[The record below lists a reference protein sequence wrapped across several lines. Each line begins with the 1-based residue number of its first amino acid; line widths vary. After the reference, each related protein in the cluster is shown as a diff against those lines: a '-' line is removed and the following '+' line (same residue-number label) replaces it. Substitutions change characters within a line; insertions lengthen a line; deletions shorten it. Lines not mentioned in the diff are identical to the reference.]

1 MKMLLPFLILLA
13 LYCGFASAVPDQAAN
28 ADEAGFNC
36 IDDPRD
42 LDGNGI
48 VNSLDLLRVEV
59 EYGSTYPANPC
70 VEYKVFDDTNQ
81 PTGVAIANSLG
92 EIITPRGGMFLYPS
106 EHPAYDSI
114 RNGTPP
120 PPPRACAP

>member
-1 MKMLLPFLILLA
+1 MKMLLPFLIL
-13 LYCGFASAVPDQAAN
+13 CAVAIVPIVAQAGEGDYVPGNNPA
-28 ADEAGFNC
+28 ADV
-36 IDDPRD
+36 
-42 LDGNGI
+42 DGNGI

>member
-1 MKMLLPFLILLA
+1 MKMLLPFLIL
-13 LYCGFASAVPDQAAN
+13 CAVAIVPIVAQAGEGDYVPGNNPA
-28 ADEAGFNC
+28 ADV
-36 IDDPRD
+36 
-42 LDGNGI
+42 DGNGI

-59 EYGSTYPANPC
+59 EYGSQYPANPC

-92 EIITPRGGMFLYPS
+92 EVITPRGGMFLYPS